1 MEIDTSDKKA
11 KKDKKKK
18 KKKAKQDD
26 DDDMDEEADQV
37 GELPDDEPTITDDTM
52 KGTQIWND

>member
-52 KGTQIWND
+52 KGT